1 MVDFSRFRPRAEPRL
16 ITAEDPEFRAMFG
29 DELSASISAIY
40 SSPEQQTKA
49 REAADELAKQ
59 KRQQEAQLLKE
70 ICDGADNKVYGKEG
84 QEIAG
89 RFPAG
94 PDGKRDYYMQVGLKE
109 ALGRAGLLGKRGRK
123 R

>member
-1 MVDFSRFRPRAEPRL
+1 MAFRRAPRL
-16 ITAEDPEFRAMFG
+16 ITAEDPEFVAMFG
-29 DELSASISAIY
+29 RELAESITAIY
-40 SSPEQQTKA
+40 SSPEQ
-49 REAADELAKQ
+49 EAAARAEVERIEQQ

-84 QEIAG
+84 QEIAT

-94 PDGKRDYYMQVGLKE
+94 PDGKRDYYMQVGLRE
-109 ALGRAGLLGKRGRK
+109 ALARAGLLKRGRK